1 MNDRIKRFN
10 KLENIKNKEVE
21 SLEIALKNQRKILDE
36 LKQHL
41 VQLEQDMNDA
51 VREFVTISDNGLHSI
66 EDLWEARMQ
75 VESIEGE
82 IAQTSMELKKCEIAV
97 ENITEELLNRYK
109 EAKIMERAANRLYE
123 KENSEKLAK
132 EQSAIDDISLSRMGR
147 NGVS

>member
-51 VREFVTISDNGLHSI
+51 VTEFATISDNGLHSI

-82 IAQTSMELKKCEIAV
+82 ITQTSMELRKCEIAV

>member
-51 VREFVTISDNGLHSI
+51 ITEFATISDNGLHNI

-82 IAQTSMELKKCEIAV
+82 IAQTSMELRKCEIAV

>member
-1 MNDRIKRFN
+1 MNN
-10 KLENIKNKEVE
+10 
-21 SLEIALKNQRKILDE
+21 
-36 LKQHL
+36 
-41 VQLEQDMNDA
+41 A
-51 VREFVTISDNGLHSI
+51 VTEFATISDNGLHSI

-82 IAQTSMELKKCEIAV
+82 IAQTCMELRKCEIAV

-147 NGVS
+147 NGVL